1 MGNEVKE
8 IVNIIEAEG
17 KTKVDVEE
25 DSKNI
30 LQGKIM
36 TSWEETAKVKELE
49 KISVDTK
56 EIDNIN
62 DKMEVANVN

>member
-1 MGNEVKE
+1 M
-8 IVNIIEAEG
+8 I
-17 KTKVDVEE
+17 
-25 DSKNI
+25 S
-30 LQGKIM
+30 L
-36 TSWEETAKVKELE
+36 EETAKVKELE